1 MNRFSRA
8 AAGAMAGVTFT
19 LLMAA
24 TAAAAPFA
32 DPLDTAAIASALA
45 PRALL
50 NGLAHAGARIV
61 AVGQRGHVLYSDD
74 QGGHWRQASVPVSTD
89 LVALVFP
96 TATEGWAVG
105 HDSVVLHSGDAGA
118 TWERQFDG
126 RKDAEAGDKP
136 LLDVWFDQQGHGLAV
151 GAFGLALRSD
161 DGGKSWQ
168 HWESH
173 LENPKALHLNAIRAV
188 GGALYIV
195 GEQGLILKR
204 SADGQRFEAVA
215 SPYHGSFFGVTG
227 TPGSLLVFGLR
238 GTALHSAD
246 GGKSWQRADTGTQT
260 GLTAGL
266 ALDGGAL
273 LLVSQAGQLLRSAD
287 GGATFR
293 ALAQVKPG
301 PASAALVAA
310 PGQLLIA
317 GARGVRLQAL
327 DATPSPK

>member
-8 AAGAMAGVTFT
+8 AAGALAAAGFT

-24 TAAAAPFA
+24 PADAATFA
-32 DPLDTAAIASALA
+32 DPLDTPAITSALA

-50 NGLAHAGARIV
+50 NGLAHAGSRIV

-74 QGGHWRQASVPVSTD
+74 QGAHWRQASVPVSTD
-89 LVALVFP
+89 LVALVF
-96 TATEGWAVG
+96 ATDREGWAVG
-105 HDSVVLHSGDAGA
+105 HDGVVLHSADAGA
-118 TWERQFDG
+118 SWERQFDG
-126 RKDAEAGDKP
+126 RKDADVGDKP
-136 LLDVWFDQQGHGLAV
+136 LLDVWFDAQGHGLAV

-161 DGGKSWQ
+161 DGGKTWQ

-173 LENPKALHLNAIRAV
+173 LDNPKALHLNAIRAV
-188 GGALYIV
+188 GGELYIV

-204 SADGQRFEAVA
+204 GAGGEHFEAVP
-215 SPYHGSFFGVTG
+215 SPYQGSFFGLTG
-227 TPGSLLVFGLR
+227 TRDSLLVFGLR

-246 GGKSWQRADTGTQT
+246 GGKHWERANNGTQT
-260 GLTAGL
+260 GLTAAL
-266 ALDGGAL
+266 ALPDGSL
-273 LLVSQAGQLLRSAD
+273 LLVSQSGQLLRSAD
-287 GGATFR
+287 GGATFH

-317 GARGVRLQAL
+317 GARGARLQAL
-327 DATPSPK
+327 ATR

>member
-1 MNRFSRA
+1 MNRISRA
-8 AAGAMAGVTFT
+8 AAGALAGATIA

-24 TAAAAPFA
+24 PAQAAPFA
-32 DPLDTAAIASALA
+32 DPLDTPAMTSALA

-50 NGLAHAGARIV
+50 NGLAHAGKRIV

-74 QGGHWRQASVPVSTD
+74 QGGHWTQARVPVSTD

-96 TATEGWAVG
+96 TEREGWAVG
-105 HDSVVLHSGDAGA
+105 HDGVVLHSADAGA

-126 RKDAEAGDKP
+126 RKDAEVGDKP
-136 LLDVWFDQQGHGLAV
+136 LLDIWFDDHGHGLAV
-151 GAFGLALRSD
+151 GAFGLVLRSD

-173 LENPKALHLNAIRAV
+173 LDNPKALHLNAIRAV
-188 GGALYIV
+188 GGELYIV

-204 SADGQRFEAVA
+204 GADGERFEAVP
-215 SPYHGSFFGVTG
+215 SPYQGSFFGVTG
-227 TPGSLLVFGLR
+227 SKDSLLVFGLR

-246 GGKSWQRADTGTQT
+246 GGKHWERANTGTQT

-266 ALDGGAL
+266 ALADGSL
-273 LLVSQAGQLLRSAD
+273 LLVSQAGQLLHSAD
-287 GGATFR
+287 GGATFQ
-293 ALAQVKPG
+293 AQPQVKPG
-301 PASAALVAA
+301 PASAALLAA

-317 GARGVRLQAL
+317 GARGARLQAL
-327 DATPSPK
+327 TTK

>member
-8 AAGAMAGVTFT
+8 AAGVLAGVTLT
-19 LLMAA
+19 LL
-24 TAAAAPFA
+24 TAAPAKAAPFA
-32 DPLDTAAIASALA
+32 DPLDTAAIASTLA

-50 NGLAHAGARIV
+50 NGLAHAGTRIV

-74 QGGHWRQASVPVSTD
+74 QGGHWQQAAVPVSTD

-96 TATEGWAVG
+96 TGRDGWAVG
-105 HDSVVLHSGDAGA
+105 HDGVVLHSADAGA
-118 TWERQFDG
+118 TWVRQFDG
-126 RKDAEAGDKP
+126 RKDAEVGDKP
-136 LLDVWFDQQGHGLAV
+136 LLDVWFDAHGHGMAV

-161 DGGKSWQ
+161 DGGNTWQ

-173 LENPKALHLNAIRAV
+173 LDNPKALHLNAIREV

-204 SADGQRFEAVA
+204 GANGERFEAVP
-215 SPYHGSFFGVTG
+215 SPYQGSFFGVTG
-227 TPGSLLVFGLR
+227 TGDSLLVFGLR

-246 GGKSWQRADTGTQT
+246 GGQHWARADTGTQT

-266 ALDGGAL
+266 ALGDGSL
-273 LLVSQAGQLLRSAD
+273 LLVSQSGQLLRSAD
-287 GGATFR
+287 GGATFH
-293 ALAQVKPG
+293 AQPQVKPG

-317 GARGVRLQAL
+317 GARGARLQAL
-327 DATPSPK
+327 AATAADK